1 MLRPEEMRELRII
14 TLDEHVD
21 RVIKRI
27 DALGSVH
34 LTDVKE
40 FMEDWGGLIEPAKA
54 DPVVMK
60 TSELLARMN
69 NLISLLQPAS
79 AEQEKRSLKDR
90 LFRGEEEQ
98 VRVTPIEYRSLT
110 EIESQFNEVEKSITT
125 LREDTARLRDELMD
139 TEDLLRVLRELKEL
153 GIEPGFVGDKYFI
166 TVFAGRLPEANLK
179 ELETALDNAAGE
191 LHFVCARTGEGRAF
205 AIVVVMKHDRAAVEK
220 VLTRMDFNSWTPPP
234 DIPLDDTVRAIEEV
248 ESRLKSLQQDIMQ
261 REREMAEL
269 RDAKLAE
276 LLAMREFVQMEDTKA
291 KVKSLFGQTE
301 RVRVIEGW
309 TPEKNVA
316 EVTSGI
322 NEETGGFS
330 VVEVSEPGREDVR
343 VPTLLRNPKI
353 LKPFE
358 SVIKMYGHPSY
369 RDIDP
374 TLITAVIFPILFGL
388 MFPDIGH
395 GFILMLLG
403 LALTRF
409 TGLGKDTREM
419 GIIILLCGLCS
430 LVAGV
435 IFGEFFGFSAYAGE
449 LINEALGMH
458 VPEWLILIEH
468 PLLEPLVQVKLFFVI
483 TLLIGAAHMGLGLGF
498 NVMNH
503 LRERDMAGLLTGAVK
518 IWCLCGALYFLLLL
532 FGFYFTELQENNTTL
547 LLRNATIFVVLP
559 IGSLFGLRVAEELKH
574 ESNGKKGVM
583 DYLII
588 LIDGVIDAL
597 LENFFRFLA
606 NVVSYGRIMALA
618 LCHAALIE
626 VFLIFTFMC
635 LAMPVPVLGQVI
647 AAVVFIFGTL
657 LVIVLEAIMA
667 GIHTIRLHFYE
678 WFTKFYD
685 GSGHEFAPFRLRGGS
700 LSPP

>member
-14 TLDEHVD
+14 TLDEDVD
-21 RVIKRI
+21 RVIKRL

-40 FMEDWGGLIEPAKA
+40 FMDDWSGLIEPAKT
-54 DPVVMK
+54 DPTVIK
-60 TSELLARMN
+60 TSELLARMS
-69 NLISLLQPAS
+69 NLIALLQPTE
-79 AEQEKRSLKDR
+79 AETKKSLKDK
-90 LFRGEEEQ
+90 LFGAERKQ
-98 VRVTPIEYRSLT
+98 PRVVPREYGSLA
-110 EIESQFNEVEKSITT
+110 EIESYFNRVDKTVNT
-125 LREDTARLRDELMD
+125 LRDDIAKLRDELAD
-139 TEDLLRVLRELKEL
+139 TEDLLHVLTELKEF
-153 GIEPGFVGDKYFI
+153 GVEPGFIGDQHFI
-166 TVFAGRLPEANLK
+166 TVFAGELPETNLE
-179 ELETALDNAAGE
+179 ELETALDNAVGE

-205 AIVVVMKHDRAAVEK
+205 AIVVVMKRDRAAVEK
-220 VLTRMDFNSWTPPP
+220 LLTRMDFNSWVAPS
-234 DIPLDDTVRAIEEV
+234 DIPPDDTVRAIEEV
-248 ESRLKSLQQDIMQ
+248 KAKLKRLQQDITQ
-261 REREMAEL
+261 KEREIAEL
-269 RDAKLAE
+269 RESKLAE
-276 LLAMREFVQMEDTKA
+276 LVTMREFVQIEDTKA
-291 KVKSLFGQTE
+291 KVKMLFGQTE

-322 NEETGGFS
+322 TEETGGFS
-330 VVEVSEPGREDVR
+330 VVEVSKPGREDVR
-343 VPTLLRNPKI
+343 VPSLLNNPKI

-409 TGLGKDTREM
+409 TGLGKGTSEM
-419 GIIILLCGLCS
+419 GVIILLCGLCS
-430 LVAGV
+430 LIAGV

-449 LINEALGMH
+449 LIKEALGVH
-458 VPEWLILIEH
+458 VPDWLILIKH

-483 TLLIGAAHMGLGLGF
+483 TLLIGFAHMGLGLGF

-503 LRERDMAGLLTGAVK
+503 LRERDMAGLITGLVK
-518 IWCLCGALYFLLLL
+518 IWCLAGALYFLLLL
-532 FGFYFTELQENNTTL
+532 FGFYFTELQDNNISV
-547 LLRNATIFVVLP
+547 LLRNAGVLVLLP
-559 IGSLFGLRVAEELKH
+559 IVLLFGLRVKEELGH
-574 ESNGKKGVM
+574 ESGEGKKGIM
-583 DYLII
+583 NYLII

-635 LAMPVPVLGQVI
+635 LSMPVPVLSQVL
-647 AAVVFIFGTL
+647 AAVVFIFGTV

-678 WFTKFYD
+678 WFTKFYE
-685 GSGHEFAPFRLRGGS
+685 GNGHEFTPFRLRGGS
-700 LSPP
+700 LSR